1 MKSIFTLIAMFMA
14 LNINAQTVEEVTLDL
29 LTDYSAANKDYYLEF
44 QDENYYLQ
52 IDINQVP
59 ATGKTFTMAN
69 SADDEYNAV
78 RCKYEVITNKYN
90 TKEWRKYYIT
100 DLNLQFTEVN
110 TKSKI
115 FKMVAT
121 IEAKS
126 GDDIIKR
133 KFIFNAPSTIDFTLS
148 GTSKYDED
156 FDAYSFRANNG
167 QEVKA
172 DYSFNLGVKS
182 AAYKNG
188 KITTS
193 DLTTNGNSIKVSGKD
208 DTKIKSVNLTVSKT
222 TDDMVVLTGTVTDA
236 NNVNYN
242 VNIKTNDPDKSST
255 DVYNVNFG
263 GVLKVTEDEGDIKFS
278 AENSEFKFVG
288 YITGS
293 SIEVPSGSYTLSS
306 FSKFGPY
313 LSTYD
318 LYMLDEI
325 KEAKMDVVNNGESIS
340 ITATFKQ
347 SGDKYNVTAS
357 TDQSTA
363 ISTVTSNVASSAA
376 TFNLAGQ
383 RVADNTKG
391 IIIKNGKKMLVK

>member
-29 LTDYSAANKDYYLEF
+29 LTDYSAATKDYYLEF

-100 DLNLQFTEVN
+100 DLNLQFSEVN

-133 KFIFNAPSTIDFTLS
+133 KFIFNAPSSIDFTLS

-242 VNIKTNDPDKSST
+242 VNIKTNDPDKSTT

-263 GVLKVTEDEGDIKFS
+263 GVLKITEDEGDIKFS
-278 AENSEFKFVG
+278 AENNEFKFVG

-318 LYMLDEI
+318 FYMLDEI

-347 SGDKYNVTAS
+347 NGDKYNVTAT

-363 ISTVTSNVASSAA
+363 ISTVATNVAPTA

>member
-29 LTDYSAANKDYYLEF
+29 LTDYSAATKDYYLEF

-52 IDINQVP
+52 LDINQVP

-100 DLNLQFTEVN
+100 DLNLQFSEVN

-167 QEVKA
+167 QDVKA

-208 DTKIKSVNLTVSKT
+208 DTKIKSVNLTVSMT

-242 VNIKTNDPDKSST
+242 VNIKTNDPDKSTT

-263 GVLKVTEDEGDIKFS
+263 GVLKITEDEGDIKFS
-278 AENSEFKFVG
+278 AENNEFKFVG

-318 LYMLDEI
+318 FYMLDEI

-347 SGDKYNVTAS
+347 NGDKYNVTAS

-363 ISTVTSNVASSAA
+363 ISTVATNVAPTA

>member
-29 LTDYSAANKDYYLEF
+29 LTDYSAATKDYYLEF

-100 DLNLQFTEVN
+100 DLNLQFSEVN

-133 KFIFNAPSTIDFTLS
+133 KFIFNAPSSIDFTLS

-167 QEVKA
+167 QDVKA

-222 TDDMVVLTGTVTDA
+222 ADDMVVLTGTVTDA

-242 VNIKTNDPDKSST
+242 VNIKTNDPDKSTT

-263 GVLKVTEDEGDIKFS
+263 GVLKITEDEGDIKFS
-278 AENSEFKFVG
+278 AENNEFKFVG

-318 LYMLDEI
+318 FYMLDEI

-347 SGDKYNVTAS
+347 NGDKYNVTAT

-363 ISTVTSNVASSAA
+363 ISTVATNVAPTA

>member
-29 LTDYSAANKDYYLEF
+29 LTDYSAATKDYYLEF

-78 RCKYEVITNKYN
+78 RCKYEVVTNKYN

-242 VNIKTNDPDKSST
+242 VNIKTNDPDKSTT

-263 GVLKVTEDEGDIKFS
+263 GVLKITEDEGDIKFS
-278 AENSEFKFVG
+278 AENNEFKFVG

-318 LYMLDEI
+318 FYMLDEI
-325 KEAKMDVVNNGESIS
+325 KEAKMDVVNNGESIT

-347 SGDKYNVTAS
+347 NGDKYNVTAT

-363 ISTVTSNVASSAA
+363 ISTVTSNVAPTA